1 MQLVTLGR
9 IDSRYILEHKAPVIE
24 DYLRLGKGTGLTP
37 KTPEQAEPIFDNTW
51 LWVRV
56 DDTESGQTIGMGRVI
71 GDGGCCF
78 LIADMETNPDHQR
91 QGIGRA
97 ILHELLN
104 GILTAAPD
112 DPYIVLTADASGRPL
127 YQSMGVVETAPR
139 SIGMSYVAERKRK
152 Y

>member
-1 MQLVTLGR
+1 MPLVTLGR
-9 IDSRYILEHKAPVIE
+9 MGSRYKLGLNAPAIG
-24 DYLRLGKGTGLTP
+24 DHLRLRKDTGLSP
-37 KTPEQAEPIFDNTW
+37 KTKAQAEPIFDNTW
-51 LWVRV
+51 LWVRL
-56 DDTESGQTIGMGRVI
+56 DNTETGQTVGMGRVI
-71 GDGGCCF
+71 GVGGWCF

-97 ILHELLN
+97 ILHELLD

>member
-1 MQLVTLGR
+1 
-9 IDSRYILEHKAPVIE
+9 
-24 DYLRLGKGTGLTP
+24 
-37 KTPEQAEPIFDNTW
+37 
-51 LWVRV
+51 
-56 DDTESGQTIGMGRVI
+56 
-71 GDGGCCF
+71 
-78 LIADMETNPDHQR
+78 METNPDHQR

-97 ILHELLN
+97 ILHELLD